1 MIGIFID
8 THALGDTIAAIPA
21 CKKIAKAYDNEEVH
35 IITNHPYLF
44 EGHPSF
50 SHISRPESTDLNHF
64 RKVHRMFMP
73 LVGKSYQL
81 HNGETIEW
89 RYSNMDIRQF
99 HAVSQGFALTEQ
111 EMETDLY
118 IERKRELPVS
128 SYVMIHPTYTWESRT
143 WAQEKWQALIDK
155 LFDAGI
161 PVVAVGRSGKEQGFF
176 NVDKPVMDLHI
187 RYGVNLLDDPDND
200 VAELRWM
207 MNNQAMCVVTMD
219 SGILH
224 VAGTTDVNII
234 QLGSSIDPKLRAPY
248 RHGSQAYKY
257 QYVKGSCDLFCSS
270 NMKYNVKVHGS
281 IHGVP
286 PQVYCLEGKPTFE
299 CHPSVDQVF
308 ETVLSHY
315 RVKAKIKLVHLLLED
330 DLDQERQAKS
340 IASISELSR
349 IGVEYIQVWNKRWT
363 ETPPRETFTR
373 PDQYDSIPIRP
384 GHYGA
389 FRAFADATIEHFTE
403 DTDFFIVC
411 EGDAMLEVD
420 LKEALQK
427 IDRASESIIE
437 NDIAYFSFGSRFL
450 LEGDELQSE
459 TLQKIEDT
467 HLVNRIIGAQMIMF
481 PQKIR
486 RYLID
491 RYKHATW
498 DGADIFLNDIFFA
511 KFNLGMFEE
520 SMATQ
525 LSGISAIES
534 QYREFNN

>member
-1 MIGIFID
+1 MIGVFID
-8 THALGDTIAAIPA
+8 TLALGDTIAAIPA

-64 RKVHRMFMP
+64 CKVHRMFMP

-224 VAGTTDVNII
+224 VAGTTDVNLI

-248 RHGSQAYKY
+248 RQGSQAYKY
-257 QYVKGSCDLFCSS
+257 QYAKGSCDLFCSS

-308 ETVLSHY
+308 EAVLSHY
-315 RVKAKIKLVHLLLED
+315 NVKAKIKLVHLLLED
-330 DLDQERQAKS
+330 DLDQDRQTKS
-340 IASISELSR
+340 IESISELSR

-420 LKEALQK
+420 LKTALQK
-427 IDRASESIIE
+427 IDKASESIVK
-437 NDIAYFSFGSRFL
+437 NDISYFSFGSRFL
-450 LEGDELQSE
+450 LEGDGLQSE

-534 QYREFNN
+534 QYREFKN

>member
-1 MIGIFID
+1 MIGVFID
-8 THALGDTIAAIPA
+8 TLALGDTIAAIPA

-128 SYVMIHPTYTWESRT
+128 SYVMIHPTFTWESRT
-143 WAQEKWQALIDK
+143 WAQEKWQALVDK
-155 LFDAGI
+155 LNDDGI

-176 NVDKPVMDLHI
+176 NVDKPVMDLNI
-187 RYGVNLLDDPDND
+187 RYGVNLLDDLDND

-207 MNNQAMCVVTMD
+207 MNHQATCVVTMD

-224 VAGTTDVNII
+224 VAGTTDVNLI

-248 RHGSQAYKY
+248 RQGSQAYKY

-308 ETVLSHY
+308 EAIQLHY
-315 RVKAKIKLVHLLLED
+315 KVKAKIKIVHLLLED
-330 DLDQERQAKS
+330 DLDQDRQTKS
-340 IASISELSR
+340 IESISRLEKLG
-349 IGVEYIQVWNKRWT
+349 IEYIQVWNKRWT

-384 GHYGA
+384 GHYGN
-389 FRAFADATIEHFTE
+389 FRAFADAAIEHFTE
-403 DTDFFIVC
+403 DLDFFIIC
-411 EGDAMLEVD
+411 EGDAILEVD
-420 LKEALQK
+420 LKTALQR
-427 IDRASESIIE
+427 IDKASESIIK
-437 NDIAYFSFGSRFL
+437 NDISYFSFGSRFL
-450 LEGDELQSE
+450 LDSDELQSE
-459 TLQKIEDT
+459 TIQRIEDT
-467 HLVNRIIGAQMIMF
+467 HLVNRIICAHMVMF
-481 PQKIR
+481 PKRIR
-486 RYLID
+486 KYLLD
-491 RYKHATW
+491 KYKYATW

-511 KFNLGMFEE
+511 KFNLGMFED
-520 SMATQ
+520 STATQ
-525 LSGISAIES
+525 LSGVSAIES
-534 QYREFNN
+534 HYREYNN

>member
-1 MIGIFID
+1 
-8 THALGDTIAAIPA
+8 
-21 CKKIAKAYDNEEVH
+21 
-35 IITNHPYLF
+35 
-44 EGHPSF
+44 
-50 SHISRPESTDLNHF
+50 
-64 RKVHRMFMP
+64 
-73 LVGKSYQL
+73 
-81 HNGETIEW
+81 
-89 RYSNMDIRQF
+89 
-99 HAVSQGFALTEQ
+99 
-111 EMETDLY
+111 
-118 IERKRELPVS
+118 
-128 SYVMIHPTYTWESRT
+128 
-143 WAQEKWQALIDK
+143 
-155 LFDAGI
+155 
-161 PVVAVGRSGKEQGFF
+161 
-176 NVDKPVMDLHI
+176 MDLHI

-207 MNNQAMCVVTMD
+207 MNHQAMCVVTMD

-224 VAGTTDVNII
+224 VAGTTDVNLI

-248 RHGSQAYKY
+248 RQGSQAYKY

-308 ETVLSHY
+308 EAALSHY
-315 RVKAKIKLVHLLLED
+315 KVKAKIKLVHLLLED
-330 DLDQERQAKS
+330 DLDQDRQTKS
-340 IASISELSR
+340 IESISELSR

-411 EGDAMLEVD
+411 EGDAVLEVD
-420 LKEALQK
+420 LKIALQK
-427 IDRASESIIE
+427 IDKATESIIK
-437 NDIAYFSFGSRFL
+437 NDISYFSFGSRFL
-450 LEGDELQSE
+450 LEGDGLQSE

-467 HLVNRIIGAQMIMF
+467 YLVNRIIGAQMIMF

-534 QYREFNN
+534 QYREFKN